1 MSSAVYVGMLVGGLS
16 GGVVGDSRK
25 HAAPRSRAIV
35 AAMALSAVGGL
46 GAACSTSAAAM
57 ACWRGVAGAGSVSRP
72 PRLAGRLWGPASPAR
87 SEDVATSSPLQMFC
101 PNANFRG
108 PRFTMPPRLGYDSAS
123 RFGTT

>member
-1 MSSAVYVGMLVGGLS
+1 MSA
-16 GGVVGDSRK
+16 
-25 HAAPRSRAIV
+25 RASD
-35 AAMALSAVGGL
+35 ASSSSLKTRG
-46 GAACSTSAAAM
+46 
-57 ACWRGVAGAGSVSRP
+57 RGVAGAGSVSRP